1 MKEQERLDELLEEKS
16 SIETNIVR
24 EESKLDKTKI
34 RVRKQVLD
42 LEHLDGIE
50 AKPIPFSTKVSVE
63 KNDFDSMKTAVEKFI
78 IQEKKESK
86 LQKILDAAN
95 KRISELLSKI
105 DSLTKELAGYKSVLG
120 KLRTADLEH
129 ENNRL
134 KSKIRSYEN
143 TIERKNLWHF
153 FTSHHSKAQDRDEER

>member
-63 KNDFDSMKTAVEKFI
+63 KNDFDSMKTAVEVYNSR
-78 IQEKKESK
+78 EKESK

-153 FTSHHSKAQDRDEER
+153 LHLTPQ